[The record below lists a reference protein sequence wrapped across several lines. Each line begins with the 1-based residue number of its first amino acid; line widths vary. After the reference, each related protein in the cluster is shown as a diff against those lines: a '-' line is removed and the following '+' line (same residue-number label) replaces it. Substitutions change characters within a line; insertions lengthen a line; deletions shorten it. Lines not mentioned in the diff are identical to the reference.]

1 MKIWLDG
8 NLVPQEEAAI
18 NVLDH
23 GVLYGDGCFE
33 GIRVYNGRV
42 FKLQSHLDRMF
53 DSARRIRLEPPYTR
67 EEIEDALRECVEAN
81 GIENG
86 YIRLVFTRGVGTL
99 GLHPFKCPR
108 ASCFIVAD
116 AIALYPQEL
125 YDDGMHII
133 VAKHRRVP
141 VECLDPA
148 IKSLN
153 YLNNILAKIEA
164 IDADVLEAIMLN
176 TDGWVAECTGD
187 NIFVVR
193 GGRIETPPLDAG
205 MLPGITRRFVIDE
218 LAPALGLELVER
230 MMRIEDV
237 LHADE
242 VFLTGTAAEV
252 IGVTRIDGHVIGNGL
267 VGNVSKALE
276 AEFRK
281 RVGEDAPED

>member
-1 MKIWLDG
+1 MW
-8 NLVPQEEAAI
+8 
-18 NVLDH
+18 
-23 GVLYGDGCFE
+23 
-33 GIRVYNGRV
+33 
-42 FKLQSHLDRMF
+42 
-53 DSARRIRLEPPYTR
+53 DSARRIRLEPAYSR
-67 EEIEDALRECVEAN
+67 DEVEAAVRECVSEN
-81 GIENG
+81 GITDG
-86 YIRLVFTRGVGTL
+86 YIRMVFTRGVGTL

-108 ASCFIVAD
+108 PSCFIVAD
-116 AIALYPQEL
+116 GISLYPQEL
-125 YDDGMHII
+125 YDNGMHII

-141 VECLDPA
+141 AECLDPA

-187 NIFVVR
+187 NIFIVKD
-193 GGRIETPPLDAG
+193 GRIETPPLEAG

-218 LAPALGLELVER
+218 LAPALDLELTER

-252 IGVTRIDGHVIGNGL
+252 IGVTRIDEHVIGNGL
-267 VGNVSKALE
+267 VGSVSKALE
-276 AEFRK
+276 AEFRR
-281 RVGEDAPED
+281 RVGHDAPED